1 MTEMENKKSP
11 NFTRDVLTIASGTV
25 LSQVI
30 AALAIPII
38 TRLYSAENYGVY
50 SLFVSIITIIG
61 SIATLKY
68 EFSIALPED
77 EIEALNQFSLSAIVA
92 LIFNILLFFIL
103 IFIKPLLTKFFDQE
117 IAQKLIFLIP
127 FTSFLIG
134 INYSL
139 VFWNIRRNDF
149 RNISINKISKE
160 TFKDIFQLFPSVLGI
175 FKSIVLIYAES
186 LAWLITTLVFY
197 KNSFKGLAKDIAES
211 LNSNILTNA
220 FKKYIKF
227 PKYSAFSTFINS
239 LALQLPVLLI
249 SIFFSKS
256 FAGEFAI
263 SNNILRVPL
272 TFIGNSIGQVFYNR
286 VSAILGDKEKITKL
300 VHNTVIS
307 LLELGAIPVIFL
319 GIFGQESLKLFLG
332 SKWEMAG
339 VITQLLAPWILF
351 NFISVPL
358 SNLPNLLNKQEFL
371 LIFNF
376 ILVISKFLS
385 LWIGSLFNDFL
396 LGMLLF
402 SLTGAILYGALSI
415 WLCSISG
422 IKPKVLLAEILN
434 YFLKISP
441 IIAILVIIKIM
452 DLNVFLRLALAV
464 ISAIVFYFYSI
475 RKNQGIKE
483 IFGNDLLGLL
493 KIKK

>member
-1 MTEMENKKSP
+1 MENKKSP
-11 NFTRDVLTIASGTV
+11 NFASDVFTVASGTI
-25 LSQVI
+25 LSQLI

-38 TRLYSAENYGVY
+38 TRIYSAENYGVY

-61 SIATLKY
+61 SVATLKY

-77 EIEALNQFSLSAIVA
+77 EDEALNQFSLSAIVA
-92 LIFNILLFFIL
+92 LIFNILLFSAL
-103 IFIKPLLTKFFDQE
+103 IFMKPVLTRFFDLE
-117 IAQKLIFLIP
+117 IASKLVYLIP
-127 FTSFLIG
+127 LTSFIIG
-134 INYSL
+134 VNYSL
-139 VFWNIRRNDF
+139 VFWNIRRNNF

-175 FKSIVLIYAES
+175 FNKIILIYAES

-197 KNSFKGLAKDIAES
+197 KNSFKGLAKNLARS
-211 LNSNILTNA
+211 LNWNILANG
-220 FKKYIKF
+220 FRKYIKF

-249 SIFFSKS
+249 SVFFSKS

-286 VSAILGDKEKITKL
+286 VSSILGDKEKIAKL
-300 VHNTVIS
+300 VHNTVVS

-319 GIFGQESLKLFLG
+319 GIFGKEALMLFLG
-332 SKWEMAG
+332 NKWEMAG
-339 VITQLLAPWILF
+339 VITQILAPWILF

-371 LIFNF
+371 LIFN
-376 ILVISKFLS
+376 IVLIISKFLS
-385 LWIGSLFNDFL
+385 IFIGSLFNDFL
-396 LGMLLF
+396 LGILLF
-402 SLTGAILYGALSI
+402 SITGVILYGGFSI
-415 WLCSISG
+415 WLCSIAG
-422 IKPKVLLAEILN
+422 IKPIKLITEILK
-434 YFLKISP
+434 YFLRILP
-441 IIAILVIIKIM
+441 IIAVLVVIKIAN
-452 DLNVFLRLALAV
+452 LNIFLKLALAV
-464 ISAIVFYFYSI
+464 FSTIVFYLYSI

-483 IFGNDLLGLL
+483 IFGDNLFGFL
-493 KIKK
+493 KSKK